1 MMPYDEYNQIVFR
14 HDAWAHAE
22 QALAWEENKSSW
34 AGLKVVGAGKFLRK
48 GLGIGIATLREG
60 K

>member
-1 MMPYDEYNQIVFR
+1 MPYDAYNQIVFR

-22 QALAWEENKSSW
+22 QALAWDESLMK
-34 AGLKVVGAGKFLRK
+34 GAGFKVLAAGRFLRK
-48 GLGIGIATLREG
+48 GVGIGIATLREG

>member
-1 MMPYDEYNQIVFR
+1 MPYADYNQIVFR

-22 QALAWEENKSSW
+22 QALAYEENKVRW
-34 AGLKVVGAGKFLRK
+34 IGLKVLAALRFLRK
-48 GLGIGIATLREG
+48 GVGIAVASIQG